1 MLSSALLGLPHCLR
15 YILMC
20 IRLRIRKDSRKILRI
35 LLDLANSIRT
45 NSTRKGKEKEK
56 EKEKASLYHL
66 RAIELALDV
75 VLRAILLGIALAL
88 STLFFCINN
97 P

>member
-1 MLSSALLGLPHCLR
+1 MLSSALLGLPLCLR
-15 YILMC
+15 YISMC
-20 IRLRIRKDSRKILRI
+20 IKLRIRKDSRKISRI

-45 NSTRKGKEKEK
+45 NSTRKVKV
-56 EKEKASLYHL
+56 KEKASLYHL
-66 RAIELALDV
+66 RAMELALDV

>member
-1 MLSSALLGLPHCLR
+1 MLSSALSGLPHCLR
-15 YILMC
+15 YISVC
-20 IRLRIRKDSRKILRI
+20 IGLGIRKDSRKILRI

-45 NSTRKGKEKEK
+45 NSIRKGKEKA
-56 EKEKASLYHL
+56 KASLHHL
-66 RAIELALDV
+66 RAIKLALDV